1 MSEKRKRKTGCVF
14 LAVGFLL
21 CIISAYASS
30 ASGGDRF
37 RPANRNAVSSGQAIQ
52 DDAAAVRVNTAEA
65 EELMML
71 PGIGETL
78 ASLIISERENNGEFY
93 YPEDLET
100 VKGIGPQ
107 TLKKLRPLIS
117 TDTDES
123 GD

>member
-1 MSEKRKRKTGCVF
+1 MSEKRKRKTGCIF

-30 ASGGDRF
+30 TSGGDRF
-37 RPANRNAVSSGQAIQ
+37 RPANHNAVNSGQAVHA
-52 DDAAAVRVNTAEA
+52 DSAAVRVNTAEA
-65 EELMML
+65 EELMTL
-71 PGIGETL
+71 PVIGETI
-78 ASLIISERENNGEFY
+78 ASLIISEREQNGVFY